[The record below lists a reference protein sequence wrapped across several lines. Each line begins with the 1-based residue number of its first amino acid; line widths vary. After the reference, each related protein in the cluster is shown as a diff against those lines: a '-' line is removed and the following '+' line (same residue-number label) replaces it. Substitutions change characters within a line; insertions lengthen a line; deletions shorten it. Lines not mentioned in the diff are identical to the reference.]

1 MGKVD
6 DVRIQFIVALVAV
19 HALAHDDLPSLLL
32 NDLDRARGHL
42 RVRRR
47 GRLDHIVY
55 LDEFT
60 TELATAWLR
69 EQHRRCPR
77 TANPHLLVSRVSASD
92 EAGPKAST
100 EVTKTVFERVGISA
114 GRLRQDRIYDEARHT
129 ADPVHLIHVFGLAT
143 STAMKYVMA
152 AHPDKQADPIQP

>member
-1 MGKVD
+1 M
-6 DVRIQFIVALVAV
+6 
-19 HALAHDDLPSLLL
+19 
-32 NDLDRARGHL
+32 
-42 RVRRR
+42 
-47 GRLDHIVY
+47 
-55 LDEFT
+55 T
-60 TELATAWLR
+60 C
-69 EQHRRCPR
+69 RRCCSTTWTEPAGICVSAAGDALITSSISTSSPPSWR
-77 TANPHLLVSRVSASD
+77 RHGFASNTVVGPEPPTPHLLVSRVSATD

-129 ADPVHLIHVFGLAT
+129 ADPVHLLDAFGLAT